1 MNTVGQGTTP
11 YLQVAIEGYDL
22 SDAAVIHVTIEQ
34 GNPRQPDHKLLD
46 LTGERVTVVADE
58 EGSVVTAHLTQEET
72 LGLRQGFAELQ
83 VRWRDQYGEAFE
95 IEVIT
100 VNILKALYK
109 GVI

>member
-1 MNTVGQGTTP
+1 MNTIGQGTTP
-11 YLQVAIEGYDL
+11 YLQVAIEGCDL
-22 SDAAVIHVTIEQ
+22 SEAAVIHVTIEQ
-34 GNPRQPDHKLLD
+34 GTFKRLD
-46 LTGERVTVVADE
+46 LTGERITVEANE

-72 LGLRQGFAELQ
+72 LGFKQGFAELQ
-83 VRWRDQYGEAFE
+83 VRWKDQYGESFE

>member
-1 MNTVGQGTTP
+1 MNTIGQGTTP

-22 SDAAVIHVTIEQ
+22 SDAEVIHVTIEQ
-34 GNPRQPDHKLLD
+34 GTDKKMD
-46 LTGERVTVVADE
+46 LTGNRVTVEADE

-72 LGLRQGFAELQ
+72 LGLRKGFAELQ
-83 VRWRDQYGEAFE
+83 VRWRDQYGEAYE

-100 VNILKALYK
+100 INVLKALYK